1 MTDTKISGLTDGV
14 TAVGTDRIP
23 AARSPFGPTDNVY
36 FTPAYLFTYLKTV
49 DGAGSGLDAD
59 LLDGLSSAAFALA
72 AHTHVAADVT
82 DFTEASQDVIGA
94 LLITAGDLTW
104 TYNDGANTLSA
115 VITANAV
122 TYAKMQDISAT
133 KRVLG
138 RNTAAAGDTEEVT
151 ATQVLDWIGTTRGSV
166 LYRGAAS
173 WTELTPGT
181 SGHVLT
187 SNGAGADPSY
197 QAAPA
202 ASGPSMGKLV
212 AIGQLGCV
220 MP

>member
-1 MTDTKISGLTDGV
+1 MTDTKISALTDGTTV
-14 TAVGTDRIP
+14 VGTDRIP

-36 FTPAYLFTYLKTV
+36 LTPAYFFTWLKTV

-59 LLDGLSSAAFALA
+59 LLDGISSAGFAA
-72 AHTHVAADVT
+72 ASHTHVAADVT
-82 DFTEASQDVIGA
+82 DFTEASQDVIGG

-115 VITANAV
+115 AIAANAV
-122 TYAKMQDISAT
+122 TYAKMQDVSAT
-133 KRVLG
+133 QRLVG
-138 RNTAAAGDTEEVT
+138 RNTAGAGDPEEVT
-151 ATQVLDWIGTTRGSV
+151 ATQALDWIGSTRGSI
-166 LYRGAAS
+166 LYRGAAN
-173 WTELTPGT
+173 WTALTPGT

-197 QAAPA
+197 QASAG
-202 ASGPSMGKLV
+202 ASGPSLGKLI

-220 MP
+220 TS